1 MTGKVLPRSQI
12 QPQNIWDSPLLWALD
27 FLVFFLLNFLVGQS
41 LGIICCFIRQFVG
54 NGEELSRLPSLITK
68 ATQSI
73 TFTKL
78 IFFFI
83 IFSPFSILQQM
94 VVNCGELSCHRSP
107 KQPLRSITFS
117 QLIASNWL
125 YPYVIFVILLTPA
138 PFSADTKNTDF
149 STPKNTN
156 FWRFSHQ
163 NILIHGWRLVSF
175 WVQISIF

>member
-12 QPQNIWDSPLLWALD
+12 QPQTIWDSPLLWALVV
-27 FLVFFLLNFLVGQS
+27 LFLLHFLVGQS

-117 QLIASNWL
+117 QLIASSRDICHF
-125 YPYVIFVILLTPA
+125 VDTGTIFSWHQKHR
-138 PFSADTKNTDF
+138 FFNTKKHQIEDF
-149 STPKNTN
+149 HTKTY
-156 FWRFSHQ
+156 
-163 NILIHGWRLVSF
+163 
-175 WVQISIF
+175 